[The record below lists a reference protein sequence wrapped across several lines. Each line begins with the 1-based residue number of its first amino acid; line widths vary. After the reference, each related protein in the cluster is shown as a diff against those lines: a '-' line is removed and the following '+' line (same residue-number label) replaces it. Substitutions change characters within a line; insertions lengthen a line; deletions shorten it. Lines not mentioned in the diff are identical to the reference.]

1 MALSQFHPA
10 CQAWFES
17 TLGAPTIAQSQ
28 AWPVIQAGKHT
39 LIAAPTGSGKTLA
52 AFYASINALVEE
64 AQRQPLPAQTRVLYL
79 SPLKAL
85 GNDIERNLRQPLAGI
100 EDELF
105 IRFPFCLIERHS
117 FNQISL
123 DELISGSPTQ

>member
-1 MALSQFHPA
+1 MPS
-10 CQAWFES
+10 FEHS
-17 TLGAPTIAQSQ
+17 EKIKE
-28 AWPVIQAGKHT
+28 I
-39 LIAAPTGSGKTLA
+39 I
-52 AFYASINALVEE
+52 
-64 AQRQPLPAQTRVLYL
+64 
-79 SPLKAL
+79 
-85 GNDIERNLRQPLAGI
+85 I